1 MDKAANMGK
10 TSATGSFQLFIGRI
24 VSTIVLAVGTIIVG
38 VYISDV
44 QYGLYT
50 IALVPATTFLLFQ
63 DWGVSFALT
72 KYSANFRAEK
82 KEGELRRI
90 IVSGLT
96 FEVMTGIALTLISFL
111 TANFV
116 ASRIFSNPESAFLIA
131 LASIA
136 ILFTAIYGLSLSVF
150 IGFEQ
155 MKLGTIVM
163 VISAIVQGLVSPLL
177 VFFGFGAFG
186 AVIGYTMGSIAS
198 GMTALILLYFAIFRK
213 LPPSSLKK
221 PKIVQTLKPLL
232 RYGIPLSI
240 ATIISGV
247 TSQIYYFVMASS
259 TDIAMIGNYKIATN
273 FAVFL
278 TFFIYPIQ
286 TVLFPAFSKID
297 PVKDRKLLN
306 TVFASSVKYAS
317 LFLAPATVA
326 LMILAVPL
334 ISTIYGGKWASA
346 PLFLTLSIAGNVFV
360 VLGSL
365 SLSQLLSGVGETN
378 MLMRMKILTF
388 CIGVPLA
395 FLMIPAF
402 GIIGLIVV
410 STLVAGLPSLIF
422 GLYWMWKRYGTK
434 ADLRNSAK
442 ILLAS
447 VIAGATTYLFMNTFV
462 AAAWLLLITGALLFL
477 AIYVISIPLVGA
489 LNLMDINNLRTMFS
503 GLGPLS
509 KLLEIPLAIFEKPLI
524 IKKRNS
530 KLKKQE

>member
-1 MDKAANMGK
+1 MDKAVKMGK

-38 VYISDV
+38 IFISDV

-72 KYSANFRAEK
+72 KYCANLRAAK

-90 IVSGLT
+90 IISGLT
-96 FEVMTGIALTLISFL
+96 FEVITGIALTLISFL

-116 ASRIFSNPESAFLIA
+116 ASAIFSNPESAFLVA

-136 ILFTAIYGLSLSVF
+136 ILFTAIYGVSLSVF
-150 IGFEQ
+150 IGFER
-155 MKLGTIVM
+155 MRLSTVVMIV
-163 VISAIVQGLVSPLL
+163 SAIVQGLVSPLL
-177 VFFGFGAFG
+177 VFLGFGAFG
-186 AVIGYTMGSIAS
+186 ALVGYTVGSVAS
-198 GMTALILLYFAIFRK
+198 GVTGLALLYFAIFRK
-213 LPPSSLKK
+213 LPLGSLNK
-221 PKIVQTLKPLL
+221 PKILQTLKPLL
-232 RYGIPLSI
+232 HYGIPLSI

-259 TDIAMIGNYKIATN
+259 ADVAMIGNYKIATN

-286 TVLFPAFSKID
+286 TVVFPAFSKID
-297 PVKDRKLLN
+297 PTKDKQLLN

-317 LFLAPATVA
+317 LFLAPATIA
-326 LMILAVPL
+326 LMILAAPL
-334 ISTIYGGKWASA
+334 INTIYGDKWASA
-346 PLFLTLSIAGNVFV
+346 PLFLTLSIVGNVFV

-365 SLSQLLSGVGETN
+365 SLSQLLSGMGETR
-378 MLMRMKILTF
+378 MLMRMKALTF

-395 FLMIPAF
+395 FLLIPTF
-402 GIIGLIVV
+402 GIVGLIVV
-410 STLVAGLPSLIF
+410 GSLIAGLPSLLF
-422 GLYWMWKRYGTK
+422 GLYWTWKRYGTK

-442 ILLAS
+442 IFLAS
-447 VIAGATTYLFMNTFV
+447 AIAGATTYLFMSTFV
-462 AAAWLLLITGALLFL
+462 AASWILLIASALLFL
-477 AIYVISIPLVGA
+477 AIYIISIPVVGA
-489 LNLMDINNLRTMFS
+489 VNRMDISNLRVMFS

-509 KLLEIPLAIFEKPLI
+509 KLLEIPLTIIEKPLS
-524 IKKRNS
+524 IKEKSS
-530 KLKKQE
+530 KLQKQK